1 MSLFLCRNDEY
12 LSGIIN
18 TLRHCLPKLTQF
30 SIGCLEDLS
39 YYLEDFIKCL
49 NPDKITH
56 LGLAS
61 VKDDPM
67 KYQPS
72 YFTPSLINT
81 FSNLKVSFMFF
92 WNILLSLYT
101 LQLHSF

>member
-1 MSLFLCRNDEY
+1 MSCLCRSDEY
-12 LSGIIN
+12 LSGIIS
-18 TLRHCLPKLTQF
+18 TLTHCLPKLMQF

-61 VKDDPM
+61 VKDDPI

-72 YFTPSLINT
+72 YFTPSLIKT
-81 FSNLKVSFMFF
+81 FSHLKVSLCNFF
-92 WNILLSLYT
+92 GGYFVRDDISKYSW
-101 LQLHSF
+101 